1 MQNLKALLEEE
12 LQHLEK
18 IIEKTESCLKDVPE
32 GRINISECH
41 NIPQFFHYQMGCK
54 NSKGT
59 YINKENEELISA
71 LVQKSYNTAVLK
83 KARIRAKKIKNLIK
97 DYDKGEFESIYLN
110 QHPER
115 QKRIE
120 PIEKPWSIYVDEWES
135 QSYRGKDFS
144 DTTKYILTDKG
155 EKVRSKSEK
164 IIADYLFRKGIAYKY
179 ECPLYLKG
187 MGTIYPDFTLLSP
200 ATRKEIYWEHC
211 GLMDN
216 YNYAFSAI
224 KRINIY
230 QKNHIFPGDRL
241 ILTFETDKIVLES
254 EIIQKIVDKYLE

>member
-1 MQNLKALLEEE
+1 MQNLKTLLEEE
-12 LQHLEK
+12 QKHLEK
-18 IIEKTESCLKDVPE
+18 IIEKTENRLIDAPE
-32 GRINISECH
+32 GGINISKSH
-41 NIPQFFHYQMGCK
+41 NSMQFFHYQMGC
-54 NSKGT
+54 SKSKRT
-59 YINKENEELISA
+59 YINKENEMLITS
-71 LVQKSYNTAVLK
+71 LIQKAYNQAVLR
-83 KARIRAKKIKNLIK
+83 KATIRIKKIKSLID
-97 DYDKGEFESIYLN
+97 DYDKGDFQNIYLN

-120 PIEKPWSIYVDEWES
+120 PIEKPWSLYVDEWKS
-135 QSYRGKDFS
+135 QTYQGKEFLE
-144 DTTKYILTDKG
+144 TTKYILTDNG

-216 YNYAFSAI
+216 SNYAFSAI

-230 QKNHIFPGDRL
+230 QKNHIFPGDGL

-254 EIIQKIVDKYLE
+254 EIIEKIVDKYLK